1 MPPVS
6 KLKMLRTRAYPRLRR
21 LIFVSLIL
29 SVSLIL
35 CACATAPASDRLS
48 GTQHVPTTWR
58 ASLPGSAHVSV
69 WNAWPPARNESGARR
84 LRAPAGKPSHVENE
98 RAAKTPVA
106 RANLECVQALWNDAR
121 KLVATEAA
129 ALYYAS
135 RTCRRQHAF
144 STQSAPLPESFEW
157 AIQTPPRRASQ
168 SAQKEVAGRGKT
180 AADGSGINRH
190 TTKHSVPWTLDL
202 SRVDTDPG
210 ESAADWQAE
219 PHEHHSRV
227 RSTVRKW
234 IRRLFTSSER
244 AMLQR
249 QAEPLQ
255 DSAVFV

>member
-6 KLKMLRTRAYPRLRR
+6 KLKMLRRRACPRLRR
-21 LIFVSLIL
+21 LTIVSFIL
-29 SVSLIL
+29 NVSLIL
-35 CACATAPASDRLS
+35 CGCVTSPASDRLS
-48 GTQHVPTTWR
+48 GTQHVPATWR
-58 ASLPGSAHVSV
+58 ASLPDSAHVPV
-69 WNAWPPARNESGARR
+69 WNAWPSARNESGARR
-84 LRAPAGKPSHVENE
+84 LRAPAGKPSHEENE
-98 RAAKTPVA
+98 RGAKTPVA

-121 KLVATEAA
+121 KLVAAEAA

-144 STQSAPLPESFEW
+144 SLQSAPLPESPER
-157 AIQTPPRRASQ
+157 ARQTPPLRTTSPLRGD
-168 SAQKEVAGRGKT
+168 VAERGKT
-180 AADGSGINRH
+180 AADGNGSNRH
-190 TTKHSVPWTLDL
+190 TTRNSVSLMLDL

-219 PHEHHSRV
+219 PHEHHNRV

-249 QAEPLQ
+249 QAEPQ
-255 DSAVFV
+255 QNSTGFV

>member
-6 KLKMLRTRAYPRLRR
+6 KLKMLRTRPYPRLRR

-48 GTQHVPTTWR
+48 GTQHVPTKWR

-84 LRAPAGKPSHVENE
+84 LRAPAGKPSHLENE
-98 RAAKTPVA
+98 RGAQTSVA

-144 STQSAPLPESFEW
+144 STQSAPLPESFER

-168 SAQKEVAGRGKT
+168 SAQKEVAERGKT

-190 TTKHSVPWTLDL
+190 TTKHSVPWT
-202 SRVDTDPG
+202 
-210 ESAADWQAE
+210 SAADWQAE
-219 PHEHHSRV
+219 PPEHHSRV

-234 IRRLFTSSER
+234 IRRLFTASER
-244 AMLQR
+244 TRIQR

>member
-21 LIFVSLIL
+21 LIFVSLFL

-35 CACATAPASDRLS
+35 CGCATAPASDRLS

-58 ASLPGSAHVSV
+58 ASLPGSAHVPV

-84 LRAPAGKPSHVENE
+84 LRAPAGKPSHAENE
-98 RAAKTPVA
+98 HGAQTSVA

-144 STQSAPLPESFEW
+144 SPQSAPLPGSL
-157 AIQTPPRRASQ
+157 AQAKQTPPHRAPHPDQ
-168 SAQKEVAGRGKT
+168 GDFNGRGESG
-180 AADGSGINRH
+180 ADGNGINRH
-190 TTKHSVPWTLDL
+190 ITRNSVSLMLDL
-202 SRVDTDPG
+202 TSADTDPG
-210 ESAADWQAE
+210 ESVAGWQAE
-219 PHEHHSRV
+219 PHEHHNRV
-227 RSTVRKW
+227 RSTVRRW

-244 AMLQR
+244 AMAQR

-255 DSAVFV
+255 NSVAVV